1 MFYNENIFII
11 YSIILFLKR
20 ILIKIVTNALIIAF
34 LFFYGSCSLEVFGQ
48 QLPSNANNLIRAEDE
63 QNFNLTSSDIQ
74 ELKEIAINISM
85 QSKKIIQILE
95 QSGEK
100 AISGVFV
107 GTIAFLVGISLVLF
121 GLRMSQKLP
130 PLLSKYYLVLMLALV
145 LPVTFILVEFLIG
158 TIFEIKV
165 KYVEMVGD
173 PFIIIAILYLIPV
186 SALLSLIYVH
196 GKYRDRK

>member
-1 MFYNENIFII
+1 M
-11 YSIILFLKR
+11 
-20 ILIKIVTNALIIAF
+20 IKIVNIALIIAF
-34 LFFYGSCSLEVFGQ
+34 LFFSGYWSLEVFGQ
-48 QLPSNANNLIRAEDE
+48 QLNNNSNNLIMTEDD
-63 QNFNLTSSDIQ
+63 QNFSLTSSDIQ

-121 GLRMSQKLP
+121 GLRMSQKLS
-130 PLLSKYYLVLMLALV
+130 PLLSKYYLVLMLALDI
-145 LPVTFILVEFLIG
+145 PVTFILVEYLIR
-158 TIFEIKV
+158 TVFEIKF

-186 SALLSLIYVH
+186 IALLSLIYAH
-196 GKYRDRK
+196 GKYSGRK